1 MDHSGNIERAY
12 DRKLAMI
19 LRSAARVFAHEGYG
33 GASIRKVAGDA
44 GVSLAGLY
52 HYVRSK
58 EELLYLIQLHTFQS
72 IVSNLRQTLDE
83 VDDPAERF
91 RLTVRNHTEHFVEHM
106 DELRV
111 CAVELDT
118 LTGEF
123 YEEVAAVR
131 RDYYK
136 LMLGVVQGL
145 RTDDGNSEHRTRIA
159 TLSLFGSLN
168 WLFQWYDSAR
178 DVDAI
183 TLADQISELF
193 MNGFVPQDVRT

>member
-1 MDHSGNIERAY
+1 MDHTGSTERAY
-12 DRKLAMI
+12 DRKLATI

-72 IVSNLRQTLDE
+72 IVANLRETLE
-83 VDDPAERF
+83 RELDPRDRF
-91 RLTVRNHTEHFVEHM
+91 RATVRNHTEHFVDHM

-136 LMLGVVQGL
+136 LMLGVVRSLG
-145 RTDDGNSEHRTRIA
+145 TPEGAPEHHTRVV

-168 WLFQWYDSAR
+168 WLFQWYDPKR
-178 DVDAI
+178 DVNAE
-183 TLADQISELF
+183 TLAEQFSNLF
-193 MNGFVPQDVRT
+193 VRGFLPRL

>member
-1 MDHSGNIERAY
+1 MDHAGTTERAY

-33 GASIRKVAGDA
+33 GASIRKVARDA

-58 EELLYLIQLHTFQS
+58 EELLYLIQLHTFQA
-72 IVSNLRQTLDE
+72 IVTNLRETLAE
-83 VDDPAERF
+83 VDDPVDRF
-91 RLTVRNHTEHFVEHM
+91 RATVRNHTEHFVEHM

-136 LMLGVVQGL
+136 LMLGVVQGVGAVNG
-145 RTDDGNSEHRTRIA
+145 TSERQMRVV

-168 WLFQWYDSAR
+168 WLFQWYDPSR
-178 DVDAI
+178 DADAVV
-183 TLADQISELF
+183 LADQISEIY
-193 MNGFVPQDVRT
+193 MNGFVGP